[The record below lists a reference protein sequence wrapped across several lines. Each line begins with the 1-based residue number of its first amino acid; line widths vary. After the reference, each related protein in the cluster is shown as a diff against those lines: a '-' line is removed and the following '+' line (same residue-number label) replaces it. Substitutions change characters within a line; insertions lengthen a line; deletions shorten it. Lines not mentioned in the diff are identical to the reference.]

1 MNSFA
6 NSLFSL
12 LFGWARALIQQ
23 VWNSAVSGQYNGF
36 FVWLGNHW
44 VWLVLIICLACTAM
58 DFLIWLVRWRPYLV
72 WRSALRRL
80 GRRIQGKRTDS
91 ARRFAKGYQ
100 GGVELDISPAEEP
113 KPQQQS
119 WEEMEWQEEAAFPQE
134 QEALPETLH
143 TFTRAVLRTDEI
155 LQQAEEEFSWE
166 NADGAASRQRQFPL
180 PEGYEPPPVMVSTRR
195 SSAYSTD
202 LPAARRKR
210 RSEKYERRR
219 AEWRERLI
227 KGDEDEDT
235 LLDGLPPAV
244 DRQQAFHEP
253 VLPHRQEAEKPYSAW
268 QRPVSSPNPTD
279 GNHA

>member
-12 LFGWARALIQQ
+12 MFGWARALIQQ
-23 VWNSAVSGQYNGF
+23 VWNSGVSGQYNGF
-36 FVWLGNHW
+36 FVWLGHHW
-44 VWLVLIICLACTAM
+44 VWLVLILCLVCTAM

-80 GRRIQGKRTDS
+80 LRRVQGARAES

-100 GGVELDISPAEEP
+100 GGVELDMPPAEEP
-113 KPQQQS
+113 QPSQQD
-119 WEEMEWQEEAAFPQE
+119 WEETDWQQEAPPE
-134 QEALPETLH
+134 QEAMPETLH

-155 LQQAEEEFSWE
+155 LRQTETEFIPES
-166 NADGAASRQRQFPL
+166 AGAARQRQFPT
-180 PEGYEPPPVMVSTRR
+180 PEGYEPPPMMASSRR
-195 SSAYSTD
+195 NAAYGTD
-202 LPAARRKR
+202 LPAARRRR

-227 KGDEDEDT
+227 KGDEDEDS

-253 VLPHRQEAEKPYSAW
+253 VLPPRQENEKSYTAW
-268 QRPVSSPNPTD
+268 QRPISAPNPTD
-279 GNHA
+279 GNHAS